1 MNRNNLQ
8 SLNLMMIAWSL
19 DQNHQ
24 DSCMDFFDNSY
35 IYILSKTDSF
45 LIDSSF

>member
-24 DSCMDFFDNSY
+24 DSCMDFLTTH
-35 IYILSKTDSF
+35 ICILSKTDSF